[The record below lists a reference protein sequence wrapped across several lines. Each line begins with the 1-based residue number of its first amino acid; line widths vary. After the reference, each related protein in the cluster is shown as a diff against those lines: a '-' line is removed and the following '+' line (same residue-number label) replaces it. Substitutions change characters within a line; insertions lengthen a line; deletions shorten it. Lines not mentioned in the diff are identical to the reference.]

1 MSKTC
6 SDICSKYGQDKLRDA
21 KDMARIC
28 PRCDQ
33 DMPNTLLIYAQDMLK
48 IQIFPRYRVP
58 ILPAMCQ
65 KPEINRVPNWP
76 PLEMIKS
83 RTYHHQKMAESR
95 TCHP

>member
-6 SDICSKYGQDKLRDA
+6 SDICSKYGQDKLRYA

-48 IQIFPRYRVP
+48 IQIFPKYRVP
-58 ILPAMCQ
+58 ILPAH
-65 KPEINRVPNWP
+65 KFPYVPETRNKQSPELAIPKELLSPQLWRV
-76 PLEMIKS
+76 
-83 RTYHHQKMAESR
+83 
-95 TCHP
+95 